1 MRNLVLPLAALS
13 AFAVST
19 GLFAMP
25 SAEEWEIGP
34 EIRGRNYSV
43 NMPAKPTVTRNGE
56 PSFEF
61 PQRGQ
66 VDAMTTVVGPL
77 AGARQ
82 ITFRYRVETARGA
95 QLVSSETPG
104 QTPTVSLYFQQEG
117 DNWSAR
123 GRYASYRWYVPGR
136 AVIPLTPGEHSVTV
150 RFNETWTNVNGSP
163 NTQDPQGF
171 ASALKNAGRIGIAFG
186 TSSARSHG
194 VYATGPARFTLLA
207 LDIS

>member
-1 MRNLVLPLAALS
+1 MRNFVLRLAALS

-43 NMPAKPTVTRNGE
+43 NMPAKPAVTRHGE
-56 PSFEF
+56 ATFEF
-61 PQRGQ
+61 PQHGE
-66 VDAMTTVVGPL
+66 VDALTTTIGPL

-82 ITFRYRVETARGA
+82 ITFRYRVETAGGA
-95 QLVSSETPG
+95 QLVSSETPN
-104 QTPTVSLYFQQEG
+104 QIPTVSLYFQQDG

-123 GRYASYRWYVPGR
+123 GRYESYRWYVPSR

-150 RFNETWTNVNGSP
+150 RFNETWTNVKGIS

-171 ASALKNAGRIGIAFG
+171 ASALKNTKQIGIAFG

-194 VYATGPARFTLLA
+194 VYATGPARFTLLG